1 LGYGGIQGESAY
13 EIAVN
18 NGFTGTEVQWLDSLN
33 GADGAD
39 GVDGGFDST
48 QTVSEIPSGD
58 FYTLQASDAGKLFV
72 NNVIGFIEV
81 ILSTSTALPVGAQ
94 VDFLQTASSQI
105 LFGTFSG
112 VTLYSK
118 DGNLRTAGQYSPASI
133 KCIAAN
139 TYVLIGD
146 LGA

>member
-18 NGFTGTEVQWLDSLN
+18 NGFTGTEVQWLASLN

-39 GVDGGFDST
+39 GVDGADGGFDST
-48 QTVSEIPSGD
+48 QTILELSDGRPLTS
-58 FYTLQASDAGKLFV
+58 TDAGKLITNSFGITV
-72 NNVIGFIEV
+72 TVQG
-81 ILSTSTALPVGAQ
+81 LSVGQQ
-94 VDFLQTASSQI
+94 VDFLQTNADRI
-105 LFGTFSG
+105 IFSAG
-112 VTLYSK
+112 SGITLYSK
-118 DGNLRTAGQYSPASI
+118 DNKLKTAGQYSPASI